1 MLIGL
6 SKLKHGGNSEIM
18 KPTLTAVRVLKMVL
32 TPQER
37 CDLLLLTLHGT
48 AVRLLA
54 VSSLKSPVDL
64 PKDLIKDLLCDKY
77 AEKFRRL
84 KLDEYKPPQYGK
96 LNVGL
101 VDEGPMK
108 LTAVRPRPD
117 DAL

>member
-1 MLIGL
+1 
-6 SKLKHGGNSEIM
+6 
-18 KPTLTAVRVLKMVL
+18 
-32 TPQER
+32 
-37 CDLLLLTLHGT
+37 
-48 AVRLLA
+48 LLA
-54 VSSLKSPVDL
+54 RHTLAGTGQKAFKCSTTTHTQDL